1 MGAPPQL
8 TRVLVTVTTER
19 APLSELTSLLKK
31 RIIWRPPFPA
41 PGRSRHK
48 PRRGAHRPNGA
59 HWHWH
64 APAGGPS
71 GPQCPCPGSTPP

>member
-41 PGRSRHK
+41 PGRSRH
-48 PRRGAHRPNGA
+48 
-59 HWHWH
+59 
-64 APAGGPS
+64 
-71 GPQCPCPGSTPP
+71 